1 MARRKRKEEEPAW
14 TPPEFDEV
22 GYMRQEIEAARASV
36 LTVAWAAVGAV
47 LSFALFA
54 SGQPITAFFAGL
66 LFSVLLYWVGPVL
79 RVRTREFKRRDWA
92 GQGSI
97 YFFSWLAFWILLIN
111 APFGDFTSP
120 SVNGLVVGSYSL
132 AAGLPNPGGM
142 ACSVPVGSAISID
155 TGANDT
161 LYVLFRATDNVAIA
175 GVAVVEGGSA
185 NVPATLATG
194 DANLCR
200 GASGTYGPGTYLVTL
215 PVPGAGYTLTFTAT
229 DTAGRTATA
238 RLTITIP

>member
-14 TPPEFDEV
+14 RPPEFDEG

-54 SGQPITAFFAGL
+54 SGRG
-66 LFSVLLYWVGPVL
+66 
-79 RVRTREFKRRDWA
+79 VRRRCWA
-92 GQGSI
+92 GQGSF
-97 YFFSWLAFWILLIN
+97 YFFAWLAFWILLIN

-132 AAGLPNPGGM
+132 AAGLPNPGEM

-155 TGANDT
+155 TGAHDT
-161 LYVLFRATDNVAIA
+161 LYVLFRAPATAAIA
-175 GVAVVEGGSA
+175 GGAVVEGGSA
-185 NVPATLATG
+185 NVPSTLATG

-215 PVPGAGYTLTFTAT
+215 PVPGAGYTLTLTAT